1 MRVARVRWSM
11 SPRNPLPPRRS
22 LSIAA
27 LWPAFLLVISLPLVV
42 AFVSGCGGA
51 SINVDL
57 KTIAA
62 IGSPA
67 TSVRVNQTLQITSS
81 YLASGQAMTFSV
93 NGIPGGN
100 ATVGTITNAGVYTAP
115 AVVPNPYTVQITS
128 SIAKFPTAVPGAVAI
143 QVWNPIPVLGTVTPN
158 GFSEGTTTVTV
169 NGSQFVYGAQISWNG
184 ALVPTT
190 FVSGT
195 EVIAQIAAPNPGTYP
210 LTVTNPNPGSASA
223 LPLSMKVGPGLV
235 VLTLEPNSGTDV
247 RVSNT
252 LNLGLMV
259 NGTDNPAV
267 TLQVNGI
274 AGGNGVV
281 GTAISNANGSIT
293 YSAPPV
299 VPTPSNIVQLTITSV
314 DNPAVSITQNI
325 SVMNPIP
332 ILTSA
337 SPMAFNPGPA
347 IIVLTGQKF
356 ITGAQVLVNGS
367 PVSTTFN
374 SGTQLTAN
382 VDQAQPGNLDLQ
394 VLNPNPGPA
403 TSNDLIATVSGTIPT
418 PIVPPNDAARFL
430 EQATFGPTDADIRT
444 LSLEGYQAWLS
455 QQFAMQPTPTEP
467 AVEQSLI
474 VNNPPC
480 ATADV
485 KCNAALFVQNNQD
498 DSLVQ
503 QSFWQQSMTA
513 PDELR
518 QRVKY
523 ALSQQFVISSNNTT
537 SIQNMPRGE
546 AAYYDLL
553 GADAFGNFRQF
564 LEDITLNPM
573 MGQFLS
579 VQGNDKGNATTDPDE
594 NYARE
599 VMQLFTIG
607 LWQLNDDGSQKLDG
621 NGNPIPTYSN
631 TDVKGLAAVFTGWS
645 WNIPGDSTDNAW
657 SNCCVYVGP
666 GYGEELLSMQSFPN
680 HHSTVEKDFLGVT
693 IPASGSPDPAGD
705 LKIALDTLFNHPN
718 LPAFFSKQL
727 IQHLVTSN
735 PSPAYINRVAQV
747 FKDDGTGVRGN
758 MQAVITAILMDQEAR
773 DTASATSNPQY
784 GKVREALVRY
794 TEWARAFTAQSRTG
808 SFDVGSTEDPI
819 YGLGQMW
826 LRSPTVFNWFA
837 PGYAPPNTSI
847 SAAGLLAP
855 EMQMT
860 NVSSVVGYINYMQG
874 AIGANARGGPDV
886 FSYYST
892 EMSLAATPD
901 QLMDRINLLLMSG
914 QMSAI
919 LYNQILAA
927 ITDIPIP
934 TSNQNVIN
942 AALLARVQTAIYLI
956 VASPDYAAQQ

>member
-1 MRVARVRWSM
+1 MRVACVRCSM
-11 SPRNPLPPRRS
+11 SPRSTPSQRKS
-22 LSIAA
+22 QAA
-27 LWPAFLLVISLPLVV
+27 ASLWPALFLVISLSLV
-42 AFVSGCGGA
+42 APFVSGCGGG
-51 SINVDL
+51 SIAVNL
-57 KTIAA
+57 NTIAS

-67 TSVRVNQTLQITSS
+67 TDVRVNQTLQLTSG

-93 NGIPGGN
+93 NGIAGGN
-100 ATVGTITNAGVYTAP
+100 ATVGTISNAGVYTAP

-128 SIAKFPTAVPGAVAI
+128 SIAKYPTAVPGAVAI

-169 NGSQFVYGAQISWNG
+169 VGSQFVYGAQISWNG
-184 ALVPTT
+184 VLVPTD

-195 EVIAQIAAPNPGTYP
+195 ELVAKIAAPNPGTYP

-235 VLTLEPNSGTDV
+235 VLTIQPGSGTDV
-247 RVSNT
+247 RVSNS

-274 AGGNGVV
+274 AGGNAVI
-281 GTAISNANGSIT
+281 GTAVSNADGSIT
-293 YSAPPV
+293 YSAPPI

-337 SPMAFNPGPA
+337 TPMAFDPGPA
-347 IIVLTGQKF
+347 TIVLTGQKF

-374 SGTQLTAN
+374 SGTQVTAN

-394 VLNPNPGPA
+394 VVNPNPGPA
-403 TSNDLIATVSGTIPT
+403 ASNDLIATVSGTIPT
-418 PIVPPNDAARFL
+418 PIVAPNDAARFL

-444 LSLEGYQAWLS
+444 LSLEGYPAWLT
-455 QQFAMQPTPTEP
+455 QQFAIQPTPTEP

-480 ATADV
+480 AAGDV
-485 KCNAALFVQNNQD
+485 VCNAALFVQNNQD

-503 QSFWQQSMTA
+503 ESFWQQSLTA

-523 ALSQQFVISSNNTT
+523 ALSQIFVISSNNTT

-546 AAYYDLL
+546 ASYYDML
-553 GADAFGNFRQF
+553 GNDAFGNYRQ
-564 LEDITLNPM
+564 LLQDVTLSPM

-579 VQGNDKGNATTDPDE
+579 ALGNDKGNATTDPDE

-607 LWQLNDDGSQKLDG
+607 LWQLNDDGSQQLA
-621 NGNPIPTYSN
+621 NGQPIATYSN
-631 TDVKGLAAVFTGWS
+631 TDVMGLAAVFTGFS
-645 WNIPGDSTDNAW
+645 WNIPGNSTDTAW
-657 SNCCVYVGP
+657 SNCCIYVGP
-666 GYGEELLSMQSFPN
+666 GFGEELLPMQSFPS

-693 IPASGSPDPAGD
+693 IPASGSPDPDGD

-718 LPAFFSKQL
+718 VPAFFSKQM
-727 IQHLVTSN
+727 IQHMVTSN
-735 PSPAYINRVAQV
+735 PSPAYISRVAKV
-747 FKDDGTGVRGN
+747 FENDGTGVRGN
-758 MQAVITAILMDQEAR
+758 LQAVITAILMDPEAR
-773 DTASATSNPQY
+773 DSATYVGTQQY
-784 GKVREALVRY
+784 GKIRESLIRY

-819 YGLGQMW
+819 YGLGEMW
-826 LRSPTVFNWFA
+826 LRSPSVFNWFA
-837 PGYAPPNTSI
+837 PGYTPPNSPI
-847 SAAGLLAP
+847 SAAGLLSP

-860 NVSSVVGYINYMQG
+860 NVSTVVGYINYMQD
-874 AIGANARGGPDV
+874 AIGANAQGGPDV

-892 EMSLAATPD
+892 EMTLAATPD
-901 QLMDRINLLLMSG
+901 QLLDRVNLLLMSG
-914 QMSAI
+914 QMSST

-927 ITDIPIP
+927 VDAIPIP
-934 TSNQNVIN
+934 SGDQNAIN
-942 AALLARVQTAIYLI
+942 AALLARVQTAIYLT

>member
-1 MRVARVRWSM
+1 MRVACLRPSVF
-11 SPRNPLPPRRS
+11 PRSPLPTPRLLWTSFLLGLS
-22 LSIAA
+22 LSLAA
-27 LWPAFLLVISLPLVV
+27 PLIT
-42 AFVSGCGGA
+42 GCGGTSLA
-51 SINVDL
+51 VDL
-57 KTIAA
+57 NTIAA

-67 TSVRVNQTLQITSS
+67 TNVRVNQTVQLTSS
-81 YLASGQAMTFSV
+81 YLATGQAMVFYV
-93 NGIPGGN
+93 NGIAGGN
-100 ATVGTITNAGVYTAP
+100 ATVGTISSAGIYTAP

-128 SIAKFPTAVPGAVAI
+128 SIAKYPTAVPGSVSI

-184 ALVPTT
+184 AFVPTT
-190 FVSGT
+190 YVSGT
-195 EVIAQIAAPNPGTYP
+195 QLVAQIAAPNPGTYP

-223 LPLSMKVGPGLV
+223 LPLSMKVGPGQV
-235 VLTLEPNSGTDV
+235 VFTLEPNSGTDV

-267 TLQVNGI
+267 TLQINGI

-281 GTAISNANGSIT
+281 GTAVSNADGSIT
-293 YSAPPV
+293 YTAPPV

-337 SPMAFNPGPA
+337 SPMAFSPGPA
-347 IIVLTGQKF
+347 TIVLTGQKF

-374 SGTQLTAN
+374 SGSQLTAS
-382 VDQAQPGNLDLQ
+382 VDQAQSGNLDLQ
-394 VLNPNPGPA
+394 VLNPSPGPA
-403 TSNDLIATVSGTIPT
+403 MSNDLIATVSGTPPT
-418 PIVPPNDAARFL
+418 PIVSPNDAARFL

-444 LSLEGYQAWLS
+444 LSLEGYQAWLN
-455 QQFAMQPTPTEP
+455 QQFAIQPTPAEP
-467 AVEQSLI
+467 AVEQALI

-485 KCNAALFVQNNQD
+485 TCNSMLFLQNNQD
-498 DSLVQ
+498 EGLVQ
-503 QSFWQQSMTA
+503 GTFWQQSLAA

-523 ALSQQFVISSNNTT
+523 ALSQIFVISSNNTT
-537 SIQNMPRGE
+537 AIQNMPRGE
-546 AAYYDLL
+546 ASYYDML
-553 GADAFGNFRQF
+553 GNDAFGNYRQ
-564 LEDITLNPM
+564 LLQDVTLSPM

-579 VQGNDKGNATTDPDE
+579 MLGNDKGNATTDPDE

-607 LWQLNDDGSQKLDG
+607 LWQLNNDGSQQLA
-621 NGNPIPTYSN
+621 NGQPIPTYSN
-631 TDVKGLAAVFTGWS
+631 TDVMGLAAVFTGFS
-645 WNIPGDSTDNAW
+645 WDIPGDTSDDGW
-657 SNCCVYVGP
+657 SNCCLYVGP
-666 GYGEELLSMQSFPN
+666 GYGEELLPMTTYPD

-693 IPASGSPDPAGD
+693 IPASGSPDPNGD
-705 LKIALDTLFNHPN
+705 LTIALNTLFNHPN
-718 LPAFFSKQL
+718 LPAFFSKQM

-735 PSPAYINRVAQV
+735 PSPAYVNRVAQV
-747 FKDDGTGVRGN
+747 FINDGTGVRGN
-758 MQAVITAILMDQEAR
+758 LQAVITAILMDPEAR
-773 DTASATSNPQY
+773 DSATYVGNPQY
-784 GKVREALVRY
+784 GKVRESLLRY

-808 SFDVGSTEDPI
+808 SFDMGSTEDPI
-819 YGLGQMW
+819 YGLGEMW

-837 PGYAPPNTSI
+837 PGYTPPNSPI
-847 SAAGLLAP
+847 SAAGLLSP

-860 NVSSVVGYINYMQG
+860 NVSTVVGYINYLQG
-874 AIGANARGGPDV
+874 TIGANAQGGPDV
-886 FSYYST
+886 FSYYGT
-892 EMSLAATPD
+892 EMTLAATPD
-901 QLMDRINLLLMSG
+901 QLLDRINLLLMSG
-914 QMSAI
+914 QMSSN
-919 LYNQILAA
+919 LYNEILAA
-927 ITDIPIP
+927 IAAIPIP
-934 TSNQNVIN
+934 SGDQNAIN
-942 AALLARVQTAIYLI
+942 AALLSRVQTAIYLT